1 MGNEK
6 EVASDNKALN
16 KHRIMQESLVR
27 LSLVIYNLDDLI
39 DEIKG
44 TSKQAEVDKKVDTMP
59 LGAFLVEGNSSI
71 VNMTDKQAEV
81 DKKVD
86 TMPLGAFLVEGN
98 SSIVNMTEKI
108 GKINAE
114 LRDLLF

>member
-16 KHRIMQESLVR
+16 KHRILQESLVR

-71 VNMTDKQAEV
+71 VNMT
-81 DKKVD
+81 
-86 TMPLGAFLVEGN
+86 
-98 SSIVNMTEKI
+98 EKI

>member
-71 VNMTDKQAEV
+71 VNMT
-81 DKKVD
+81 
-86 TMPLGAFLVEGN
+86 
-98 SSIVNMTEKI
+98 EKI